1 MLLTPKSSKANL
13 SLGLLGEEDGVD
25 VGEDS
30 TGSDGDSA
38 KKLVE
43 LLIVLDSKGDVPGGN
58 PGLLVVAG
66 GVSGKFEDLS
76 GEVLEDSS
84 EIDTGSDSDAGSV
97 SSLLEVP
104 SDTGNREL
112 KSSLGATA
120 HGLSGSTSSLSF
132 SFSCARARLVMECCQ
147 GWNVPHSP
155 ALGSQGFHFGPTVDV
170 KEYKTSPVATATP

>member
-1 MLLTPKSSKANL
+1 M
-13 SLGLLGEEDGVD
+13 D
-25 VGEDS
+25 VGKDS

-43 LLIVLDSKGDVPGGN
+43 LLIVLDSKGDVPGDN

-66 GVSGKFEDLS
+66 GVSGKLEDLS
-76 GEVLEDSS
+76 GEVLEDSG
-84 EIDTGSDSDAGSV
+84 EVDTGSDSDAGSV

-120 HGLSGSTSSLSF
+120 HGLSGSTSSLSL
-132 SFSCARARLVMECCQ
+132 SFSCARVRL
-147 GWNVPHSP
+147 G
-155 ALGSQGFHFGPTVDV
+155 GRG
-170 KEYKTSPVATATP
+170 